1 MKQIQ
6 LLLRN
11 TYKISMDVVHF
22 TSAMIMKARRETQAS
37 IFPACMFSNN
47 SEKIKW
53 GPSTPILLWMDIK
66 WPWKLSEHLQRE
78 HLELCLV
85 FMNILS

>member
-22 TSAMIMKARRETQAS
+22 TSTMIMKARRETQTS
-37 IFPACMFSNN
+37 IFPACMFSMTARKF
-47 SEKIKW
+47 SEVSAHPLFHGWIINDDPESYQNIYKGNIW
-53 GPSTPILLWMDIK
+53 GSDLP
-66 WPWKLSEHLQRE
+66 
-78 HLELCLV
+78 V
-85 FMNILS
+85 

>member
-11 TYKISMDVVHF
+11 TYKKSIDVVHF

-37 IFPACMFSNN
+37 IFPACMFSND
-47 SEKIKW
+47 SEKIK
-53 GPSTPILLWMDIK
+53 
-66 WPWKLSEHLQRE
+66 
-78 HLELCLV
+78 
-85 FMNILS
+85 